1 MGISISYWILIG
13 AIALIGFLVQ
23 NRFRSKFKK
32 YGMIGLSNGMTGAQV
47 AASMLRHYGITDV
60 NIVEGQ
66 GVLTDHYNPATKTVS
81 LSPEVYRGHSVA
93 AASVAAHECGHAVQH
108 ETQYAPLKLRSAIV
122 PVVKIAAVAQQW
134 GFLAAIMLAG
144 SFPQLLLI
152 VIIAMAITTLFSLI
166 TLPVEFDASRRA
178 LVWLDDTGTTRGME
192 YDYAKD
198 SLKWAAMTYLVA
210 ALSSVAMLVYFIL
223 SYLGNRE

>member
-1 MGISISYWILIG
+1 MGLSLSYWVLIG

-23 NRFRSKFKK
+23 SQFRSKFKK
-32 YGMIGLSNGMTGAQV
+32 YGQVALSNGMTGSQV
-47 AASMLRHYGITDV
+47 AASMLQHYGIHDV
-60 NIVEGQ
+60 SIVEGQ
-66 GVLTDHYNPATKTVS
+66 GALTDHYNPGTKTIS
-81 LSPEVYRGHSVA
+81 LSPEVFRGHSVA

-108 ETQYAPLKLRSAIV
+108 ETQYAALKLRSAIV
-122 PVVKIAAVAQQW
+122 PVVKIAAIAQQW

-144 SFPQLLLI
+144 SMPQLLLI
-152 VIIAMAITTLFSLI
+152 VIVAMAITTLFSLI

-210 ALSSVAMLVYFIL
+210 ALSSVAMLVYFVL
-223 SYLGNRE
+223 SYLGNRG

>member
-1 MGISISYWILIG
+1 MGLSIGYWVLIG
-13 AIALIGFLVQ
+13 AIALVGFLVQ
-23 NRFRSKFKK
+23 TQFRSKFKK
-32 YGMIGLSNGMTGAQV
+32 YGMVGLSNGMTGSQV
-47 AASMLRHYGITDV
+47 AASMLDHYGIHDV

-66 GVLTDHYNPATKTVS
+66 GMLTDHYNPQTKTVS
-81 LSPEVYRGHSVA
+81 LSPEVYHGRSVA

-108 ETQYAPLKLRSAIV
+108 ETEYAPLKLRSAIV
-122 PVVKIAAVAQQW
+122 PVVRVAAIAQQW

-144 SFPQLLLI
+144 SFPQLILI

-223 SYLGNRE
+223 SYLGHRE

>member
-1 MGISISYWILIG
+1 MGLSISYWVLIG

-23 NRFRSKFKK
+23 SQLKSKFRK
-32 YGMIGLSNGMTGAQV
+32 YSLVGLSNGMTGAQI
-47 AASMLRHYGITDV
+47 ASSMLNHYGVHDV

-81 LSPEVYRGHSVA
+81 LSPDVYRGRSVA

-108 ETQYAPLKLRSAIV
+108 EVKYPALQLRSAVVPIV
-122 PVVKIAAVAQQW
+122 KVAAIAQQW

-178 LVWLDDTGTTRGME
+178 LVWLDETGNTRGEE

-210 ALSSVAMLVYFIL
+210 ALSSVAMLVYFVL
-223 SYLGNRE
+223 SYLGNRD